1 MKYKVGFAV
10 VATLLLLTV
19 VLAPFVVTD
28 MVVHILH
35 PQVNRV
41 YHLVGPGTRPA
52 NTRSRLNLAP
62 IALDTWRGTVTLD
75 VSGTHVCR
83 PACPWSDRFFFVS
96 LPQDGQQAEGLP
108 PFQTVTLPPIAR
120 AATQQITLP
129 LAGQPIRYPFD
140 SYQLGLGIIM
150 ERAWPDG
157 SERVLAGRAASGH
170 LFVSLQAQ
178 IPGMTMEAPAAR
190 DPRRVGIPDSPYAYA
205 AIARLTFRRPAYQ
218 QVLTV
223 LLVLLIGVAAAYA
236 VFMRPLNE
244 LVNSVGALIL
254 GVWGIRAILVGGS
267 TLPGTTALDL
277 SLFVVIVFLL
287 GAITVRMVHY
297 LAGRSELHLLSHRS
311 PVGEPGPPELEHAP
325 TARESIAMEREG
337 SGHRTT
343 GSH

>member
-1 MKYKVGFAV
+1 M
-10 VATLLLLTV
+10 
-19 VLAPFVVTD
+19 
-28 MVVHILH
+28 
-35 PQVNRV
+35 
-41 YHLVGPGTRPA
+41 
-52 NTRSRLNLAP
+52 
-62 IALDTWRGTVTLD
+62 
-75 VSGTHVCR
+75 
-83 PACPWSDRFFFVS
+83 
-96 LPQDGQQAEGLP
+96 
-108 PFQTVTLPPIAR
+108 
-120 AATQQITLP
+120 
-129 LAGQPIRYPFD
+129 
-140 SYQLGLGIIM
+140 
-150 ERAWPDG
+150 
-157 SERVLAGRAASGH
+157 
-170 LFVSLQAQ
+170 
-178 IPGMTMEAPAAR
+178 
-190 DPRRVGIPDSPYAYA
+190 
-205 AIARLTFRRPAYQ
+205 
-218 QVLTV
+218 
-223 LLVLLIGVAAAYA
+223 AAAYA